1 MVTNPFGTPLF
12 AATLWR
18 LALAFSVLLILAIW
32 HERGQRRGIRE
43 SIPLAKLASTAWAA
57 PVLLVSLFG
66 GFIMLLAAISLTML
80 QALREYITLVGL
92 GREYGGLLIVYSLA
106 GAAAAVSRLWL
117 VLLMLPLGLFLL
129 ATLVPILTSRV
140 ANAHRQVSGTV
151 FGYLYIAAP
160 LTFILFAREADR
172 WGLRFLII
180 VGTAT
185 ALADAGGLFV
195 GSWLRGPKLAPKVSP
210 AKTWSGAL
218 GTLAGALA
226 GVSLQWPIAPH
237 DWSVPVFTLLVLA
250 VTIGAIWGD
259 LTESFIK
266 RDFGVKDT
274 GTILSGSGGV
284 LDRFD
289 SVFLA
294 FPAAFAVVLLAHRLC
309 SHPAES
315 RLHCKEQAQ
324 STTH

>member
-1 MVTNPFGTPLF
+1 MVANPFGTPLF

-32 HERGQRRGIRE
+32 HKRGRRHGIRD
-43 SIPLAKLASTAWAA
+43 SVPLAKLVSTAWTA

-66 GFIMLLAAISLTML
+66 GFIMLVAAIALTML
-80 QALREYITLVGL
+80 QALREYITLAGL
-92 GREYGGLLIVYSLA
+92 GREYGALLIVYSIA
-106 GAAAAVSRLWL
+106 GAATAVSRLWL
-117 VLLMLPLGLFLL
+117 VLFMLPLGLFLL

-140 ANAHRQVSGTV
+140 ADAHRQVSGTV
-151 FGYLYIAAP
+151 FGYVYIATP
-160 LTFILFAREADR
+160 LSFILFARETDP

-180 VGTAT
+180 VCTAT

-195 GSWLRGPKLAPKVSP
+195 GSSLRGPKLAPKVSP

-226 GVSLQWPIAPH
+226 GVSLQWPIAPRG
-237 DWSVPVFTLLVLA
+237 WPIPVFILMVIA
-250 VTIGAIWGD
+250 VAIGAIWGD
-259 LTESFIK
+259 LIESFIK
-266 RDFGVKDT
+266 RDFGVKDS
-274 GTILSGSGGV
+274 GTILLGSGGI

-294 FPAAFAVVLLAHRLC
+294 FPTAYTIVLLVH
-309 SHPAES
+309 
-315 RLHCKEQAQ
+315 
-324 STTH
+324 